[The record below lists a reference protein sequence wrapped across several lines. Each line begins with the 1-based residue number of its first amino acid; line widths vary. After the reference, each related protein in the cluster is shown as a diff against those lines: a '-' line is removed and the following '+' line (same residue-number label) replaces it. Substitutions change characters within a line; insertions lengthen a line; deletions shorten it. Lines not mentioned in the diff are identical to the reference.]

1 MLDKFLEVGAGFD
14 WISPLLGFLG
24 DAMNGPSHTF
34 LIPYDSCPMSGHD
47 VARLLRKRGVKSWG
61 LMIVSGTVMVSVRLE
76 KARWA
81 QHLLEQAGV
90 PIENPLPQKT
100 RTRSGRRPRMSPR
113 SGRRKGSSRRRSEA
127 GGLIDA
133 VTSILNSPLF

>member
-34 LIPYDSCPMSGHD
+34 LIPYDSCPMSGRD

-61 LMIVSGTVMVSVRLE
+61 LMIVSGTLMVSVRLE

-90 PIENPLPQKT
+90 PVENPLPQKAGSRSARRR
-100 RTRSGRRPRMSPR
+100 RTSPRPRR
-113 SGRRKGSSRRRSEA
+113 GKGRSRRRTEA

-133 VTSILNSPLF
+133 VTNILNSPLF

>member
-1 MLDKFLEVGAGFD
+1 MLDKFLEVGSGFD

-34 LIPYDSCPMSGHD
+34 LIPYDSCPMSGRD
-47 VARLLRKRGVKSWG
+47 IARLLRRRGVKSWG
-61 LMIVSGTVMVSVRLE
+61 LMIVSGTLMVSVRLA

-90 PIENPLPQKT
+90 PIENPLPEKA
-100 RTRSGRRPRMSPR
+100 RARSARRGRAATRSGR
-113 SGRRKGSSRRRSEA
+113 GKGGSQRRSES
-127 GGLIDA
+127 GSLVDA
-133 VTSILNSPLF
+133 VTEILKSPLI